1 MCYKYTGKIIIC
13 QMLILPKEM
22 APKSHFY
29 PQTSLY
35 FCMALARA
43 TASLIVTYS
52 DNGSSFGLSIS
63 LPKL

>member
-1 MCYKYTGKIIIC
+1 MGEMVKG
-13 QMLILPKEM
+13 QVLILPKEM

-43 TASLIVTYS
+43 TASLTVTYS
-52 DNGSSFGLSIS
+52 DNGSSSGSLTM